1 MILKIRLILDGE
13 GPSKHNTLGG
23 IKEKVITFDYQKKK
37 IPSTGKTSSSPDKPE
52 KKFLTKIPTNS

>member
-37 IPSTGKTSSSPDKPE
+37 NTFYRENQLQPWQTR
-52 KKFLTKIPTNS
+52 KKVFNKNSNK